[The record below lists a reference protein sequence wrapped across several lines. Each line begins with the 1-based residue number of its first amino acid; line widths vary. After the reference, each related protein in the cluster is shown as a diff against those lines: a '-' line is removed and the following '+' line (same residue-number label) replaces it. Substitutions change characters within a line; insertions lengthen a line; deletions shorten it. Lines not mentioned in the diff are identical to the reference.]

1 MCTLCINW
9 CGVDSHCPP
18 KETKLSSIPCG
29 TRSSTIS
36 LQGRKESYTC
46 IRTMLHNN
54 KNKSDSKV
62 MPSCLWSKCW
72 SQQNNLCSRNFRLT
86 LICVFFSKCF
96 TPSVVNIYF
105 EQKINSNSF
114 LLRKKLDV
122 KLRKAF
128 NDKIY
133 QKYHLILSV
142 GWNICIW
149 SIWLKRQIFLPSM

>member
-1 MCTLCINW
+1 MCTLCII
-9 CGVDSHCPP
+9 DSYCAP
-18 KETKLSSIPCG
+18 KELSSAQF
-29 TRSSTIS
+29 RSE
-36 LQGRKESYTC
+36 QGHQQYHYKKEKNHT
-46 IRTMLHNN
+46 RTMLHNN
-54 KNKSDSKV
+54 KNKSNSKV

-142 GWNICIW
+142 VWNICIW
-149 SIWLKRQIFLPSM
+149 NIWLKRQIFRTSM